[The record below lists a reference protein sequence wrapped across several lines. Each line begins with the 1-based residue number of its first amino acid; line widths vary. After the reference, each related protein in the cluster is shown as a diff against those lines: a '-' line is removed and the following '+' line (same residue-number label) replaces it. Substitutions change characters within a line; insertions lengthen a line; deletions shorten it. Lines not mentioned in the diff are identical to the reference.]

1 MPHSRARA
9 RLGPSLGSAGAN
21 GVRARKRFLQRFTS
35 LVAAVFGLATI
46 VAGGRVLLG
55 SDPGYIV
62 LQPLLAYNTVMGFA
76 YVGAGV
82 VIWRNVARGRWLA
95 GAIAFLNVAVLIV
108 VVVTYRT
115 GGSIAMQSV
124 WAMTLRTVVWLALF
138 LVTSWLHRVRP

>member
-1 MPHSRARA
+1 M
-9 RLGPSLGSAGAN
+9 
-21 GVRARKRFLQRFTS
+21 RFLQRFTS

-46 VAGGRVLLG
+46 VAGGRVLMG

-82 VIWRNVARGRWLA
+82 VIWRNVAQGRWLA

-124 WAMTLRTVVWLALF
+124 WAMTLRTVVWLMPRGPRNSLR
-138 LVTSWLHRVRP
+138 SISPG

>member
-1 MPHSRARA
+1 M
-9 RLGPSLGSAGAN
+9 
-21 GVRARKRFLQRFTS
+21 RFLQRFTS

-76 YVGAGV
+76 YVGAGA
-82 VIWRNVARGRWLA
+82 VIWRNVAQGRWFA

-138 LVTSWLHRVRP
+138 LVTSWLHRAEQNRTHGRDQIAR